1 MAQELSEKEL
11 LKMEVEQLRKEVK
24 NPRSPVSPL
33 FPSLTLFSITSG
45 SSQSWDPKA
54 EGGRWREQHKRQ
66 EREVCLWARGGRRG
80 RLALSPAGV
89 PGASPTACP
98 AQRPSEVRP
107 HSPPTACLSPLQPPS
122 PPSPGPVFLHQAN
135 RGCPQMNWAG
145 TFVFSQISKTGKEIK
160 DYVEAEAGN
169 DPLLKGIPEDKN
181 PFKEKG
187 GCTLS

>member
-24 NPRSPVSPL
+24 NPRSP
-33 FPSLTLFSITSG
+33 
-45 SSQSWDPKA
+45 
-54 EGGRWREQHKRQ
+54 
-66 EREVCLWARGGRRG
+66 
-80 RLALSPAGV
+80 
-89 PGASPTACP
+89 
-98 AQRPSEVRP
+98 
-107 HSPPTACLSPLQPPS
+107 
-122 PPSPGPVFLHQAN
+122 
-135 RGCPQMNWAG
+135 
-145 TFVFSQISKTGKEIK
+145 ISKTAKEIK